1 MRFSSRNVRPSPPH
15 CVVQH
20 NPKET
25 AYPST
30 FTHWQA
36 SYSLTLHRRQKERKG
51 GGGRAEMDKREGGGR
66 TRRSVGGRRQEME
79 CSHSVSLSLPLL
91 LPSSSLLGLWLL
103 YSLVPPISPPVPS
116 FRGRERG
123 EIKCPEKYFN
133 AFLSLSCQSGWRSQ
147 LHSTAVL
154 LSFFSAISV
163 RVAAGKLG
171 GGGGDMASPA
181 LSPLSTFAK
190 IACAGEVQQKKGG
203 D

>member
-1 MRFSSRNVRPSPPH
+1 MLPF
-15 CVVQH
+15 C
-20 NPKET
+20 
-25 AYPST
+25 
-30 FTHWQA
+30 
-36 SYSLTLHRRQKERKG
+36 L
-51 GGGRAEMDKREGGGR
+51 
-66 TRRSVGGRRQEME
+66 
-79 CSHSVSLSLPLL
+79 SLSLL

-163 RVAAGKLG
+163 RVAAGKRG
-171 GGGGDMASPA
+171 GEIWLLPLFHPSV
-181 LSPLSTFAK
+181 LSPRLLALVRCSRKRGGLRGGQKNKRTKERFLLAALRARPSLQQDCLLSLARG
-190 IACAGEVQQKKGG
+190 GEKRGTKRRRAV
-203 D
+203 